1 MTPPVIERWIEIL
14 DTGRTEE
21 LRDLLAE
28 DAVFSSP
35 AVFTPQE
42 GRAKAV
48 AYLAAAAKLFA
59 GTGFRYVEKWYAEH
73 SAVLEFVAEVD
84 GIHVNGIDMIH
95 WNDDGKIT
103 SVKVMLRPLKAL
115 QVVIPEM
122 GRLLQ
127 HGDAA
132 GGR

>member
-1 MTPPVIERWIEIL
+1 MIERWIEIL

-59 GTGFRYVEKWYAEH
+59 GTGFRYVEKWYAED